1 MELSLVTNVEANQNI
16 TADVVFEYNKDG
28 TPKTGLKIVGP
39 DSVQYLNAQVANR
52 VRNRKRNATGQ
63 TIDLKTDEGQ
73 LEIENVTKENLFS
86 VAVAVTVDW
95 FGFTNGGQPAAF
107 DIEQVKKIFAAKPSW
122 QDKVIAALDR
132 EADFLPKAEAA

>member
-39 DSVQYLNAQVANR
+39 DSVQYLSAQVANR
-52 VRNRKRNATGQ
+52 IRNRKRNATGQ
-63 TIDLKTDEGQ
+63 TIDLKTDKGQ
-73 LEIENVTKENLFS
+73 LEIEDVTKENLLN
-86 VAVAVTVDW
+86 VAVAVTVGW

-107 DIEQVKKIFAAKPSW
+107 NIETVKQIFAAKPSW